1 MILQIRGY
9 HDSKEEKVTFSIRL
23 AHVTIKSNGNNINS
37 MRKVVINRP
46 KAEVLLYFS
55 FFEADNVA
63 IDVLILLTI

>member
-1 MILQIRGY
+1 M
-9 HDSKEEKVTFSIRL
+9 K
-23 AHVTIKSNGNNINS
+23 APHVTIKSNGNNINS